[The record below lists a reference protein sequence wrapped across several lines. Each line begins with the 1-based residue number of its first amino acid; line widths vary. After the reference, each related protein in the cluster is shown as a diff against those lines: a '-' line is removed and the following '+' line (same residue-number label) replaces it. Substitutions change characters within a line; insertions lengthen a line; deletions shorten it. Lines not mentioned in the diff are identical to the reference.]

1 MTISVILFSCRPPPT
16 VSAQQ
21 MVICRRRRTDHIPP
35 RGEERRGK
43 IIPLLPFFYWKE
55 ELAEL

>member
-21 MVICRRRRTDHIPP
+21 MVICRRRRTEIIFHTEQR
-35 RGEERRGK
+35 RGE
-43 IIPLLPFFYWKE
+43 ISPLLPFFYWKE